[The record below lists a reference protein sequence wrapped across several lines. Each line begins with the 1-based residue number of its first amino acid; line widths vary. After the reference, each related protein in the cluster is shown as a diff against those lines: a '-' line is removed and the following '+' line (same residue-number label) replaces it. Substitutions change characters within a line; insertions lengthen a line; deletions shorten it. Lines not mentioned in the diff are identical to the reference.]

1 MHEPISKNGDGRSLD
16 AAELERLFC
25 AGARL
30 QRDRIALLAHK
41 AFVERGCVDGFDLQ
55 DWLKAE
61 REIVGRR

>member
-1 MHEPISKNGDGRSLD
+1 MHEPVSKNSDGRSLD

-30 QRDRIALLAHK
+30 QRDRIALLAHQ
-41 AFVERGCVDGFDLQ
+41 AFVERGCVDGFDVQ

-61 REIVGRR
+61 RQVVGRR

>member
-1 MHEPISKNGDGRSLD
+1 MQELISKNGDGRSLD

-25 AGARL
+25 SGAKL

-61 REIVGRR
+61 REIMGHR